1 MRLKRDMS
9 VKNLIFDLGGVIIDL
24 SIDHTIQ
31 AFSAISGIEKEKVN
45 FLYTSSPGFEDYE
58 KGLMGDDEFR
68 DYVRAV
74 YSVNSSAE
82 EIDSCWT
89 AMLRGLSVK
98 KLQLLLKLKDKYRV
112 YLLSNTNSI
121 HIDFI
126 NETMLPSVVQSASS
140 LDAYFHRAYYSHIM
154 KKRKPNADIFEQ
166 VLAENELVPAQTLF
180 LDDNIDNL
188 EGANQLGIKTLHVN
202 TPNFMLDYFN
212 EQ

>member
-31 AFSAISGIEKEKVN
+31 AFSSISGMKKEEVN
-45 FLYTSSPGFEDYE
+45 SLYTSSPGFEDYE

-68 DYVRAV
+68 DYVRVV
-74 YSVNSSAE
+74 YSINSSAD
-82 EIDSCWT
+82 EIDGCWT

-98 KLQLLLKLKDKYRV
+98 KLYLLLKLKEKYNV

-121 HIDFI
+121 HINYI
-126 NETMLPSVVQSASS
+126 NRTMLPGILKSANPLES
-140 LDAYFHRAYYSHIM
+140 YFHRAYYSHIM

-166 VLAENELVPAQTLF
+166 VLAENVLVPGETLF

-188 EGANQLGIKTLHVN
+188 AGADQLGIKTVHVDS
-202 TPNFMLDYFN
+202 PNFILDYFN